1 MNNSVKGEA
10 PSRIDLSNLSRL
22 ERLISSAK
30 KYMGL
35 FTKNLTVLL
44 TIGMWN
50 ISSAPT
56 IPGGPPQKSSLK
68 VEQKTPYSVLPLRML
83 TVMK

>member
-1 MNNSVKGEA
+1 MNNSLKGEA

-22 ERLISSAK
+22 YRLNSSAK

-44 TIGMWN
+44 TNGMW
-50 ISSAPT
+50 IVSSAQT

-68 VEQKTPYSVLPLRML
+68 VDRKTPYSVLPLWMP